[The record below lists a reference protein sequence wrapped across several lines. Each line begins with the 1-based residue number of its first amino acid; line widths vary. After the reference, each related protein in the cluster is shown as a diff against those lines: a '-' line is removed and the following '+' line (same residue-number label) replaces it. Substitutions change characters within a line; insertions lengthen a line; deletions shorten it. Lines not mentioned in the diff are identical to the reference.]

1 MIAFW
6 KEGDHAMAG
15 EATKVALRREFVLLA
30 LEEGVNMRA
39 LCRQFGISPTTGY
52 KWLERYVQQGD
63 SGLQDRSREPH
74 SSPNR
79 TPADMER
86 RVLAVRDEH
95 PAWAGRKIK
104 RRLEDLAVK
113 GVPPPSTITGIL
125 RRHGRL
131 DPKESH
137 KHRPWQRFEAEAPN
151 DLGQMDFKG
160 HFALADGGRCH
171 PLTVLDDHSR
181 FCLGLRA
188 CGDEQR
194 TTVQEQLTVIF
205 RSYGLPQ
212 RLLMDNGSPWGTQGQ
227 ARLCRLGVWLVRL
240 GVTVSHTGIYH
251 PQTIGKDER
260 FHRTLV
266 DEVICRE
273 AFQDLPHAQRRFDP
287 WREMYN
293 RERPHDSLGLAVPA
307 SRYRDSQQTFPATLP
322 PIEYSRQD
330 IVRRVDQTGRISYRN
345 HIFRV
350 GKALEGFPV
359 ALRPSETDGVLNVY
373 FCHQRLH
380 QIDLKSQDPED

>member
-1 MIAFW
+1 MPW
-6 KEGDHAMAG
+6 Q
-15 EATKVALRREFVLLA
+15 EATKVSLRREFVMLA

-52 KWLERYVQQGD
+52 KWLQRYVQEGE

-74 SSPNR
+74 SSPHR

-86 RVLAVRDEH
+86 RILAVRDEH

-104 RRLEDLAVK
+104 RRLEDLAVR

-125 RRHGRL
+125 WRHGRL
-131 DPKESH
+131 DPKESR

-151 DLGQMDFKG
+151 DLWQMDFKG

-227 ARLCRLGVWLVRL
+227 ARLSRLGVWLVRL

-273 AFQDLPHAQRRFDP
+273 VFQDLTHAQHRFDP

-307 SRYRDSQQTFPATLP
+307 SRYRESQRSFPATLP

-345 HIFRV
+345 HSFRV
-350 GKALEGFPV
+350 GKALQGYPV
-359 ALRPSETDGVLNVY
+359 ALRPSETDGVLDVY
-373 FCHQRLH
+373 YCHQRLH